1 VAHLKTSTM
10 TAPYVDAMG
19 AAHYIRLRPMNMLTT
34 PPVGLPELSERSR
47 EIFRHIVT
55 AYVGTGEPVGSRTI
69 SQRLGMAL
77 SPATIRNVM
86 ADLEDAGLLYAPH
99 TSAGRLP
106 TELGLR
112 LFVHG
117 LLEVGGLSAA
127 ERQSI
132 DGQCA
137 ASGRNVPE
145 VLEQAIN
152 ALAGLSRCAGLVVAP
167 KSERALRHI
176 EFVHLGPGRA
186 LVVIVTDDGLVEN
199 RIIDVPMG
207 LPASSLIEASNF
219 LSTRLVGRTIAT
231 AKAEIAQELVMHR
244 AELDQLTQRV
254 VEAGLASW
262 SGDKGSALIVRGQ
275 AQLLDD
281 ITALSDLERI
291 RSLFSALESKEAL
304 ARLLEATE
312 AAQGVQIYIGAESE
326 LFGLS
331 GCSLVVAPY
340 RNGQQRVVGAVGVI
354 GPTRIDYARVI
365 PMVDYTAQLIG
376 RILG

>member
-1 VAHLKTSTM
+1 MNVLSS
-10 TAPYVDAMG
+10 APPAVRD
-19 AAHYIRLRPMNMLTT
+19 
-34 PPVGLPELSERSR
+34 LSERSR
-47 EIFRHIVT
+47 EVFRHIVA
-55 AYVGTGEPVGSRTI
+55 AYVESGEPVGSRTI
-69 SQRLGMAL
+69 SRRLGMAL

-106 TELGLR
+106 TDLGLR

-117 LLEVGGLSAA
+117 LLELGRLTDA

-132 DGQCA
+132 EGQCA
-137 ASGRNVPE
+137 AVGRSLPD
-145 VLEQAIN
+145 VLAQATD
-152 ALAGLSRCAGLVVAP
+152 ALAGLSHCAGLVMAP
-167 KSERALRHI
+167 KSDRALRHI

-219 LSTRLVGRTIAT
+219 LSARLVGRTIAE
-231 AKAEIAQELVMHR
+231 AKVAIATELSAQR
-244 AELDQLTQRV
+244 AELDLLTQKV

-262 SGDKGSALIVRGQ
+262 APTGGALIIRGQ

-281 ITALSDLERI
+281 VTALSDLERI
-291 RSLFSALESKEAL
+291 RSLFSAVEKKEAL
-304 ARLLEATE
+304 ARLLEAAETAE
-312 AAQGVQIYIGAESE
+312 GVQIYIGAESE

-340 RNGQQRVVGAVGVI
+340 RNGQQRIVGAVGVI

-376 RILG
+376 RMIG